1 LLSKNEHHSMT
12 SEANRERRKLLTRL
26 EDLFEGPLI
35 VLGFI
40 WLILL
45 VVELVFEPNPILEAI
60 SVVIWI
66 IFIIDFL
73 LKFILAPKK
82 GTYLKSNVLTL
93 ISLVVPAFRLF
104 RLFRVF
110 RILRLSRSLR
120 LVKVVGSLSRGM
132 RALSATMQ
140 RRAFGYVVLLTVIV
154 IFGGAAG
161 MYAFEKDV
169 AGGLTNYGTA
179 LWWTTMIMTTL
190 GSEYWPQ
197 TPEGRVLCIILSLFA
212 FAIFGYITA
221 TIATFFLGR
230 DAENEKSE
238 FAGTKQVEALR
249 KEIISLREMV
259 KELQNKL

>member
-1 LLSKNEHHSMT
+1 
-12 SEANRERRKLLTRL
+12 
-26 EDLFEGPLI
+26 
-35 VLGFI
+35 
-40 WLILL
+40 
-45 VVELVFEPNPILEAI
+45 
-60 SVVIWI
+60 
-66 IFIIDFL
+66 
-73 LKFILAPKK
+73 
-82 GTYLKSNVLTL
+82 
-93 ISLVVPAFRLF
+93 
-104 RLFRVF
+104 
-110 RILRLSRSLR
+110 
-120 LVKVVGSLSRGM
+120 
-132 RALSATMQ
+132 MQ

-169 AGGLTNYGTA
+169 EGGLIDYGTA

-249 KEIISLREMV
+249 KEIVSLQEMV

>member
-1 LLSKNEHHSMT
+1 MN
-12 SEANRERRKLLTRL
+12 SEANRQRRKLLTRL

-60 SVVIWI
+60 SIVIWI

-73 LKFILAPKK
+73 LKFILAPRK
-82 GTYLKSNVLTL
+82 GTYIKSNMLTL
-93 ISLVVPAFRLF
+93 VSLVVPAFRLF
-104 RLFRVF
+104 RLVRVF
-110 RILRLSRSLR
+110 RILRFSRSLR
-120 LVKVVGSLSRGM
+120 LVKIVGSLSRGM

-221 TIATFFLGR
+221 TIATFFLGQ
-230 DAENEKSE
+230 DAENDQAEL
-238 FAGTKQVEALR
+238 AGTKQIEALR
-249 KEIISLREMV
+249 QEIIALKQMMQ
-259 KELQNKL
+259 ELQNKM